1 MWFGHP
7 RGLSTLFFTE
17 MWERFSYY
25 GMRAIL
31 ILYLVAAPAN
41 GGLGYTTAHAA
52 SVYGWY
58 TMFVYAAA
66 IPGGFIADRLLGHYR
81 AVLAGGII
89 IALGHF
95 SMALGRVDLFYA
107 GLGLIVIGTG
117 LLKPNVSTM
126 VGALYSEDDPR
137 RDSGFSIFYMGINVG
152 AMAAPIVCGW
162 LGQRVDWH
170 LGFGAAGVG
179 MLAGVTQYVLGRRH
193 LPQRTARE
201 EAPRLDGAPVTGPGE
216 GTRIAVILILFLCA
230 ILFFG
235 AFEQSGSSLTLFADR
250 YTRLSILGWSFPS
263 SWFQVLQPLFVL
275 VLAPVFAWLW
285 LRLGDRQPSSPVK
298 FALGLLLVGAGF
310 LWIVPAA
317 AAAQGGPRVSPMWLA
332 VLYLVHTLGELC
344 LSPVGLSL
352 VTKLAPARMV
362 GLMMGIWFLGAAF
375 GNKVAGWVAGF
386 FDVVPPSRLFL
397 YNALAT
403 IAAAAILG
411 LFAGRIRRMTR

>member
-31 ILYLVAAPAN
+31 ILYLVAAPAV

-58 TMFVYAAA
+58 TMLVYAAA
-66 IPGGFIADRLLGHYR
+66 IPGGFIADRLIGHYR
-81 AVLAGGII
+81 AVLAGGVI

-126 VGALYSEDDPR
+126 VGSLYDADDAR

-152 AMAAPIVCGW
+152 AMAAPIICGW
-162 LGQRVDWH
+162 LGQRIDWH

-179 MLAGVTQYVLGRRH
+179 MLLGVAQYVMGRRH
-193 LPQRTARE
+193 LPRNVSRE
-201 EAPRLDGAPVTGPGE
+201 TTETGAADTGPGE
-216 GTRIAVILILFLCA
+216 GARIAVILILFACA

-250 YTRLSILGWSFPS
+250 YTRLSLFGWTFPS

-275 VLAPVFAWLW
+275 VLAPVFAWMW
-285 LRLGDRQPSSPVK
+285 LRLGPRQPSSPVK

-317 AAAQGGPRVSPMWLA
+317 AAAQTGTRVSPMWLA
-332 VLYLVHTLGELC
+332 VLYLIHTLGELC

-352 VTKLAPARMV
+352 VTKLAPVRMV
-362 GLMMGIWFLGAAF
+362 GLMMGIWFLGASF

-386 FDVVPPSRLFL
+386 FDVVPPYRLFL
-397 YNALAT
+397 YNALVT
-403 IAAAAILG
+403 IVAAAIVG
-411 LFAGRIRRMTR
+411 LFARRIQRLTK